1 MVSECKFKKM
11 CPICGKKHNGLLHFD
26 GEKNEN
32 RNERSATKEYT
43 KKSYVATSVNNEIVC
58 ATAHDQCNI
67 GTLLATAL
75 IRIKTKDGW
84 SEKVR
89 ALIDQGSMSSFID
102 EKPVKKL
109 NLKQRKSNINI
120 CGIAGSIEPAKGT
133 VELQFS
139 ACYPTSFKANVD
151 AIILN
156 KLTTFLPNRDFDTSV
171 MQNNELELL
180 TLADPQFNKSAKI
193 DMILGADVYAA
204 LILDGIIKAHDNSYI
219 AQETEV
225 GWIVSGPITKR
236 NKNNNNM
243 MICMVSSI
251 NEIDEKMQKFWELEE
266 ISGEKFLNPEDE
278 QCMDIFLKQSNETA
292 MEHTLFHY
300 HLKHTQNRW
309 QFKTY
314 GNGSILS
321 IGKEVQTR
329 TGAKSSVCKLH
340 Q

>member
-1 MVSECKFKKM
+1 
-11 CPICGKKHNGLLHFD
+11 
-26 GEKNEN
+26 
-32 RNERSATKEYT
+32 
-43 KKSYVATSVNNEIVC
+43 
-58 ATAHDQCNI
+58 
-67 GTLLATAL
+67 
-75 IRIKTKDGW
+75 
-84 SEKVR
+84 
-89 ALIDQGSMSSFID
+89 MSSFID
-102 EKPVKKL
+102 EKTIKKL

-120 CGIAGSIEPAKGT
+120 CGIAGSIEQAKGT

-243 MICMVSSI
+243 ICMVSSI

-278 QCMDIFLKQSNETA
+278 
-292 MEHTLFHY
+292 H
-300 HLKHTQNRW
+300 
-309 QFKTY
+309 
-314 GNGSILS
+314 
-321 IGKEVQTR
+321 
-329 TGAKSSVCKLH
+329 
-340 Q
+340 